1 MALFR
6 KKDGAVDR
14 ELRALDKEMRVLEKQ
29 IHQLQRNP
37 AKAATSFKPA
47 TTAFPSA
54 RDPVPGAEPPP
65 AAAQRRPAP
74 PSRADEDL
82 GLPRE
87 RDLWVQAAEVE
98 RGSTEQGGF
107 RGWWHGLFQ
116 PRPGPAD
123 PKLVSY
129 LSAGSF
135 KTVRPLRYERRIA
148 RNRFLFGL
156 GLLIGTLALLMLALK
171 NC

>member
-1 MALFR
+1 M
-6 KKDGAVDR
+6 DR

-47 TTAFPSA
+47 ATAFPPGRGPA
-54 RDPVPGAEPPP
+54 PAAPVP
-65 AAAQRRPAP
+65 AAP
-74 PSRADEDL
+74 
-82 GLPRE
+82 LPRE
-87 RDLWVQAAEVE
+87 RDLWVQAAETGQDGAE
-98 RGSTEQGGF
+98 PGGW
-107 RGWWHGLFQ
+107 RGWWQGLFQ

-135 KTVRPLRYERRIA
+135 KTVRPLRSERRVA